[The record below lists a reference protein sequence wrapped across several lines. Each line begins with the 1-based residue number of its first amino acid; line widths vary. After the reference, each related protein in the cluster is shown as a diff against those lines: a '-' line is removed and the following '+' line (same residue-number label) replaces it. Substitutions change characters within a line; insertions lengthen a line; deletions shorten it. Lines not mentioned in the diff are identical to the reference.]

1 MAGMAG
7 KLCLIDAD
15 TTVKRDILE
24 CSPEVRREIG
34 EFLERLQCDPLPP
47 ERKEQNKSTFY
58 VQLPCGVFVVWEI
71 VGDLLHLVL
80 RGPDDT
86 ILVRIVGV
94 VWETP
99 SAP

>member
-1 MAGMAG
+1 MAGMAA

-15 TTVKRDILE
+15 TAVKRDILE
-24 CSPEVRREIG
+24 CSEEVRREIG
-34 EFLERLQCDPLPP
+34 EFLERLQCDPLLP
-47 ERKEQNKSTFY
+47 ERKEKNESTFY

-80 RGPDDT
+80 HGADDT

-94 VWETP
+94 VWESPT
-99 SAP
+99 AP

>member
-34 EFLERLQCDPLPP
+34 DFLEHLQADPLPLD
-47 ERKEQNKSTFY
+47 RKPMNKGAFY
-58 VQLPCGVFVVWEI
+58 IQLPCGIYIGWEI
-71 VGDLLHLVL
+71 VGDPLHLVF

-94 VWETP
+94 GWETP
-99 SAP
+99 AAP